1 MALDAND
8 RECGSRGEWLLTTSP
23 TQVQKAEA
31 AVGGRVRR
39 VKRCSR
45 AVVRGA
51 HFLEH
56 DALAVGRATEGVALE
71 LSPKVSLL
79 VGLVGPPLLPAHSA
93 QLARRVQSTRL
104 ACAQRTKGWA
114 SLSGDAQAQMLDAET
129 CRHGGGRQRQAATQV
144 GHAPGMVK

>member
-1 MALDAND
+1 M
-8 RECGSRGEWLLTTSP
+8 
-23 TQVQKAEA
+23 
-31 AVGGRVRR
+31 
-39 VKRCSR
+39 
-45 AVVRGA
+45 RGA

-56 DALAVGRATEGVALE
+56 DALAVGRTTEGVALE

-114 SLSGDAQAQMLDAET
+114 SLSGAAQAQMLDAET